1 MSPNYYY
8 FFKGIRKIEKINEWF
23 EYVFHKNPRVF
34 LVHTAPVTFNIDNT
48 NYTIRYKEKWNTI
61 YCIRLYGVSADI
73 EHSEYLLK
81 IENFLNKLKDT
92 KY

>member
-1 MSPNYYY
+1 MNYNYYY

-23 EYVFHKNPRVF
+23 EYVFSKNPRIL
-34 LVHTAPVTFNIDNT
+34 LVHTAPVTYNIDKT
-48 NYTIRYKEKWNTI
+48 TYTIRYKEKWDLI
-61 YCIRLYGVSADI
+61 YCIKLHGVTSYI
-73 EHSEYLLK
+73 EHSHYLLK